1 MLTKVCTNC
10 KIDKTTDQFSK
21 QKRGKYGARATC
33 KDCEAYYKKQYHN
46 QNREMVLGRQK
57 KYRQQN
63 RKTAALSKKKWRQ
76 ANPHRHTEHEA
87 RRRANKLMATP
98 SWSNQLAIKAL
109 YKQAADA
116 IANGVNLHVDHI
128 VPLKSDT
135 VCGLHCEANL
145 QLLPASDNTSKG
157 NRWWPDMW

>member
-1 MLTKVCTNC
+1 MLTKVCSKC
-10 KIDKTTDQFSK
+10 CIEKSVDQFSK
-21 QKRGKYGARATC
+21 QKRGKYGTRSMC
-33 KDCEAYYKKQYHN
+33 KDCESHYNKQYRD
-46 QNREMVLGRQK
+46 QNHELVLGRQK

-63 RKTAALSKKKWRQ
+63 RKMAAASKKKWRQ

-87 RRRANKLMATP
+87 RRRANKLRATP
-98 SWSNQLAIKAL
+98 SWSNQSVVNAL

-116 IANGVNLHVDHI
+116 IADGINLHVDHI
-128 VPLKSDT
+128 VPLQSDI